1 MHAQSEEVIADLKS
15 ATAGFDLIFS
25 NELDKA
31 GELFKTSDS
40 AFHLL
45 GSGACA
51 FLQAAV
57 GLEVRT
63 HLPCIM
69 RTPYPRPFL
78 FQVGLIAE
86 ASKLLEQAEAG
97 AKRHLKNSKVLK
109 QTGRFPASTEWE
121 LIYSDCTILLG
132 LTQALRYALNVL
144 SLASA
149 IQGGHSLRKRIP

>member
-1 MHAQSEEVIADLKS
+1 MHSQSEEVIADLQS
-15 ATAGFDLIFS
+15 ATAGFDLLFS

-31 GELFKTSDS
+31 AELFKTSD
-40 AFHLL
+40 AALHLL

-57 GLEVRT
+57 SLEVR
-63 HLPCIM
+63 PSCMM
-69 RTPYPRPFL
+69 RTPYPPQFL
-78 FQVGLIAE
+78 FQVGDIAE
-86 ASKLLEQAEAG
+86 ASNLLTQAEAG

-121 LIYSDCTILLG
+121 LIYSDCVILLG
-132 LTQALRYALNVL
+132 LTQALRYALSVL

-149 IQGGHSLRKRIP
+149 I

>member
-1 MHAQSEEVIADLKS
+1 MHAQSEEVITDLKS
-15 ATAGFDLIFS
+15 ATAGFDLLFS

-31 GELFKTSDS
+31 ADLFKTSDS

-51 FLQAAV
+51 FIQAAV
-57 GLEVRT
+57 SLEVRT
-63 HLPCIM
+63 PSCMVH
-69 RTPYPRPFL
+69 TPPPHPFL

-86 ASKLLEQAEAG
+86 ASSLLEQAEAG

-121 LIYSDCTILLG
+121 LIYSDCVILLG
-132 LTQALRYALNVL
+132 LTQALRYARCTKPLLIPVL
-144 SLASA
+144 L
-149 IQGGHSLRKRIP
+149 KR